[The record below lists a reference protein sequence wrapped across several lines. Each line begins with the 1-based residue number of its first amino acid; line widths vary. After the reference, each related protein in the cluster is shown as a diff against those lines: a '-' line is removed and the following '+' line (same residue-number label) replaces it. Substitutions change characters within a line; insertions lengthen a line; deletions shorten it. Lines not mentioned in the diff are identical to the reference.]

1 MRLKIQRSKKYV
13 SINRTVIIGSGHAGC
28 QCAFSLRAAGY
39 PHEICIIDEDDAEVP
54 YHKPPLSKKFIK
66 NKSQSPTA
74 LRAES
79 AFSKADLKRIRG
91 TVMSVDPA
99 KKTLRYENENEL
111 AFDFLVFA
119 TGAVSRSIPDLKG
132 IDNVHS
138 LRTLSDAQ
146 RFRESLLDLS
156 SADILGGGFIGLEVA
171 ACLIGMGISVKVLEI
186 QDRVLARVVSPAISA
201 YVESYLKDIGV
212 KLYVGHRISG
222 FVAQNNVLETIKFEQ
237 GNSIDTELLLTGI
250 GAIAQ
255 TTLAMEAGIDCD
267 DGILVDSTLRTSF
280 PTIFA
285 IGDCSRF
292 KQVTGDSSQR
302 LESVQNAVDQAKA
315 VALDIANKTETAYD
329 EVPWFWSDI
338 GTLKLQIAGIRSN
351 GATEISRIEDD
362 KLAIYHLLDNKVV
375 CVESINSARDHL
387 LARKLIAAQTSVTA
401 DDIRAGPDTLKT
413 LLNS

>member
-1 MRLKIQRSKKYV
+1 
-13 SINRTVIIGSGHAGC
+13 
-28 QCAFSLRAAGY
+28 
-39 PHEICIIDEDDAEVP
+39 
-54 YHKPPLSKKFIK
+54 LSKKFIK
-66 NKSQSPTA
+66 NKTQGPTA

-91 TVMSVDPA
+91 TVMSVDPV

-119 TGAVSRSIPDLKG
+119 TGAVSRSIPDLNG
-132 IDNVHS
+132 FDNVHL

-146 RFRESLLDLS
+146 RFRESLLDSS
-156 SADILGGGFIGLEVA
+156 SAVILGGGFIGLEVA
-171 ACLIGMGISVKVLEI
+171 ACLTGMGISVKVLEI
-186 QDRVLARVVSPAISA
+186 QDRVLA
-201 YVESYLKDIGV
+201 

-255 TTLAMEAGIDCD
+255 TTLAKEAGIDCD
-267 DGILVDSTLRTSF
+267 DGILVDSNLRTSF

-292 KQVTGDSSQR
+292 KQATGDSSQR

-338 GTLKLQIAGIRSN
+338 GTLKLQIAGIRPN

-387 LARKLIAAQTSVTA
+387 LARKLIAAETSVTA
-401 DDIRAGPDTLKT
+401 DDIMAGPDTLKS